1 MVLLMRIPS
10 GGREMIGFLLK
21 LVITFFVIFSL
32 YWGAIEFLW
41 EEDKISDE
49 WHDFINNVGQK
60 SMAGLMIGS
69 IVILGLM
76 LIWCI
81 WKGV

>member
-1 MVLLMRIPS
+1 
-10 GGREMIGFLLK
+10 MIGFLLK

-49 WHDFINNVGQK
+49 WHDIVQEFGKK

-69 IVILGLM
+69 IVTLGVM
-76 LIWCI
+76 LIFLV